1 MMIHRWESLRLFIP
15 GEKIVLLL
23 IVSYQMFYCPNIKIP
38 EATGNDE
45 KPFSCSCLTKN
56 SQRETLC
63 KCSIS
68 TTRVRQLVMMNNH
81 SAARVVTRNSRRET
95 FWKCSITITRVK
107 QLVKMNNHSAA
118 HVVTRNLRLETLWKC
133 SITTTRVKQL
143 VMMNNHSAARVV
155 TRNSHRETL

>member
-1 MMIHRWESLRLFIP
+1 MLHFSSYQEFFLHAQLPTPQFTSSNYLEYVGVFMMIHSAESRRLFIP

-68 TTRVRQLVMMNNH
+68 TTRVRQLVIMNNH
-81 SAARVVTRNSRRET
+81 SAARVVTRNLRRET
-95 FWKCSITITRVK
+95 F
-107 QLVKMNNHSAA
+107 
-118 HVVTRNLRLETLWKC
+118 
-133 SITTTRVKQL
+133 
-143 VMMNNHSAARVV
+143 
-155 TRNSHRETL
+155 